1 MRNSKKL
8 LLKIRKAD
16 FSWCRVCAAL
26 KYLLPGFDN
35 KFIGRK
41 PLPGLVEVYLS
52 GTQPTAESPFTAGT
66 VPNTSA
72 LKGVFA
78 KVLIR
83 NTTFIP

>member
-16 FSWCRVCAAL
+16 FPWCRVCAAL

-41 PLPGLVEVYLS
+41 PLSGLVDVYLS
-52 GTQPTAESPFTAGT
+52 GTQPTAEPPFTAGT
-66 VPNTSA
+66 VPNTSGCA
-72 LKGVFA
+72 SISRSSSEK
-78 KVLIR
+78 
-83 NTTFIP
+83 